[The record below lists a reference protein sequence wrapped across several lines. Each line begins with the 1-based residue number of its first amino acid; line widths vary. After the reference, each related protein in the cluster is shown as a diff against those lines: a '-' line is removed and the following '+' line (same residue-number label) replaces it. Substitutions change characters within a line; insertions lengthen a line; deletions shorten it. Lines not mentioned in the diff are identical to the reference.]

1 VTRVVTACATHHDPK
16 SDGSLHDCLIG
27 TEPREHKVSVWSVP
41 SRRLV
46 SMCGMAGRAPDAD
59 APDNEFWG
67 NEGSRLR
74 IPVGGSYLVDGLVLV
89 VALLAFATIAGLV
102 ALWPHGQLAR
112 SAQFGPIHTV
122 GAVAE
127 RVESVPC
134 ALSASHICRVAHIR
148 ILNGP
153 QKGRETVLTTV
164 AAVGSLDVS
173 KGDRIRV
180 YKNVVPPGAKQ
191 VDAFSFADFDRR
203 GAMLWLSIGFV
214 LLLLATGRIHGLRAL
229 IGLLASLL
237 IVIKFVV
244 PAILH
249 GSSPFAVAVV
259 GAFAVMLVMMPLS
272 YGLGAKAL
280 AAWLGTAVSLLLAAG
295 LAYGFAHIAHLSGA
309 ASDESVY
316 LGATQSRL
324 SLQGLL
330 VAGMVIGA
338 LGVLVDLTVSQAS
351 TVIAL
356 RRVNPSLGF
365 RGLFRGALDVGHD
378 HIAATVA
385 TLVFAYA
392 GAALPV
398 LLIFSVGGTSFAD
411 AVNGEAVAD
420 EVIAAL
426 VGSIGLIASMPI
438 TTALAALLAPRMSDR
453 QLGFASEHAHAH

>member
-1 VTRVVTACATHHDPK
+1 MQRRRPAEVGASRAAASIFVVRRRGAD
-16 SDGSLHDCLIG
+16 L
-27 TEPREHKVSVWSVP
+27 EPVDE
-41 SRRLV
+41 
-46 SMCGMAGRAPDAD
+46 G
-59 APDNEFWG
+59 FWG
-67 NEGSRLR
+67 SQRKHRFPLSGSW
-74 IPVGGSYLVDGLVLV
+74 VVDGL
-89 VALLAFATIAGLV
+89 ALLIGAFVVSTLVGL
-102 ALWPHGQLAR
+102 ALLWPHGSLERAG
-112 SAQFGPIHTV
+112 QFGPIQTV

-127 RVESVPC
+127 RVQTVPC
-134 ALSASHICRVAHIR
+134 AISASHSCRVVHVK
-148 ILNGP
+148 ILDGP
-153 QKGRETVLTTV
+153 QKGRTSILATV
-164 AAVGSLDVS
+164 ASVGSLDVS
-173 KGDRIRV
+173 EGDRIRV
-180 YKNVVPPGAKQ
+180 YKNRPPPGGARGENFQ
-191 VDAFSFADFDRR
+191 PYSFADFDRR
-203 GAMLWLSIGFV
+203 GAMLWLTVGFV
-214 LLLLATGRIHGLRAL
+214 VLLLATGRLHGLRAL
-229 IGLLASLL
+229 LGL
-237 IVIKFVV
+237 IVSLVIVVEFIV

-249 GSSPFAVAVV
+249 GSSPLAVAIV

-272 YGLGAKAL
+272 YGLGAKAM

-295 LAYGFAHIAHLSGA
+295 LASAFAKIAHLSGA

-316 LGATQSRL
+316 LGASQSRL

-365 RGLFRGALDVGHD
+365 GGLFRGALDVGHD
-378 HIAATVA
+378 HIAATVH

-398 LLIFSVGGTSFAD
+398 LLIFSVGNTSFMD

-420 EVIAAL
+420 EAIAAL

-453 QLGFASEHAHAH
+453 QLAAAADHGHTH

>member
-1 VTRVVTACATHHDPK
+1 MDE
-16 SDGSLHDCLIG
+16 GFWG
-27 TEPREHKVSVWSVP
+27 T
-41 SRRLV
+41 SRRLLPV
-46 SMCGMAGRAPDAD
+46 S
-59 APDNEFWG
+59 
-67 NEGSRLR
+67 
-74 IPVGGSYLVDGLVLV
+74 GSYVVDGLVLT
-89 VALLAFATIAGLV
+89 VAVLVIATVFGLAI
-102 ALWPHGQLAR
+102 LWPHGRLDR
-112 SAQFGPIHTV
+112 SAQFGPIRTV
-122 GAVAE
+122 GAIAQSVKT
-127 RVESVPC
+127 VPC
-134 ALSASHICRVAHIR
+134 ALSASHTCRVAQVK

-153 QKGRETVLTTV
+153 EKGHLTTLTTV

-173 KGDRIRV
+173 QGDRIRV
-180 YKNVVPPGAKQ
+180 YKNTVPAGTARPG
-191 VDAFSFADFDRR
+191 DAYSFADFDRR
-203 GAMLWLSIGFV
+203 SAMLWLWLGFV
-214 LLLLATGRIHGLRAL
+214 VLLLATGRVHGLRAL
-229 IGLLASLL
+229 VGLLASLV

-259 GAFAVMLVMMPLS
+259 GAFAVMVVMMPLS
-272 YGLGAKAL
+272 YGLGAKSL

-295 LAYGFAHIAHLSGA
+295 LAYAFAHIAHLSGA
-309 ASDESVY
+309 GSDESVY

-365 RGLFRGALDVGHD
+365 GGLFRGALEVGHD

-420 EVIAAL
+420 EIIAAL

-438 TTALAALLAPRMSDR
+438 TTALAALLAPRMSDK
-453 QLGFASEHAHAH
+453 QLGAAEHAHAH

>member
-1 VTRVVTACATHHDPK
+1 MVGRPPDETP
-16 SDGSLHDCLIG
+16 DG
-27 TEPREHKVSVWSVP
+27 R
-41 SRRLV
+41 
-46 SMCGMAGRAPDAD
+46 
-59 APDNEFWG
+59 FWG
-67 NEGSRLR
+67 EDRR
-74 IPVGGSYLVDGLVLV
+74 FRVPVSGSYLVDLLVAV
-89 VALLAFATIAGLV
+89 VVVLAFATIAGLA
-102 ALWPHGQLAR
+102 ALWPSGQIKG
-112 SAQFGPIHTV
+112 SAQVGPIHTI

-134 ALSASHICRVAHIR
+134 ALSASHVCRVVHIK
-148 ILNGP
+148 LLDGP
-153 QKGRETVLTTV
+153 QKGRTTVLTTV
-164 AAVGSLDVS
+164 AQVGSLDVGT
-173 KGDRIRV
+173 GDRIRV
-180 YKNVVPPGAKQ
+180 YKNVVPPGAKN
-191 VDAFSFADFDRR
+191 VDPYSFADFDRR
-203 GAMLWLSIGFV
+203 GAMLWLGIGFIV
-214 LLLLATGRIHGLRAL
+214 LLLATGRVHGLRAS
-229 IGLLASLL
+229 IGLLASLV

-272 YGLGAKAL
+272 YGLGAKSL
-280 AAWLGTAVSLLLAAG
+280 AAWLGTALSLLLAAG
-295 LAYGFAHIAHLSGA
+295 LAYAFADVAHLSGA

-365 RGLFRGALDVGHD
+365 GGLFRGALEVGHD

-398 LLIFSVGGTSFAD
+398 LLIFSVGRTSFAD

-438 TTALAALLAPRMSDR
+438 TTALAALLAPRMSDK
-453 QLGFASEHAHAH
+453 QLGSADHVHAH

>member
-1 VTRVVTACATHHDPK
+1 MDE
-16 SDGSLHDCLIG
+16 SFWG
-27 TEPREHKVSVWSVP
+27 
-41 SRRLV
+41 SRR
-46 SMCGMAGRAPDAD
+46 GRSLPL
-59 APDNEFWG
+59 
-67 NEGSRLR
+67 S
-74 IPVGGSYLVDGLVLV
+74 GSYVVDGLALTVGVLV
-89 VALLAFATIAGLV
+89 IATLV
-102 ALWPHGQLAR
+102 GIVLLWPYGKLER
-112 SAQFGPIHTV
+112 EGQFGPIRTL
-122 GAVAE
+122 GGLAE
-127 RVESVPC
+127 RIETVPC
-134 ALSASHICRVAHIR
+134 PISASHSCRIVHVK
-148 ILNGP
+148 LLDGP
-153 QKGRETVLTTV
+153 QKGKTTLVTTV
-164 AAVGSLDVS
+164 AAVGSLDIS
-173 KGDRIRV
+173 EGDRIRV
-180 YKNVVPPGAKQ
+180 YKNALPPGAGATTGRR
-191 VDAFSFADFDRR
+191 DAYSFADFDRR

-214 LLLLATGRIHGLRAL
+214 ILLLATGRLHGLRAL
-229 IGLLASLL
+229 LGL
-237 IVIKFVV
+237 IVSLVIVVQFIV

-249 GSSPFAVAVV
+249 GSSPLAVAVV
-259 GAFAVMLVMMPLS
+259 GSFAVMVVMMPLS
-272 YGLGAKAL
+272 YGLGAKAM

-295 LAYGFAHIAHLSGA
+295 LASAFAGVAHLSGA

-316 LGATQSRL
+316 LGASQSRL

-365 RGLFRGALDVGHD
+365 GGLFRGALDVGHD
-378 HIAATVA
+378 HIAATVH

-398 LLIFSVGGTSFAD
+398 LLIFSVGNTSFMD

-453 QLGFASEHAHAH
+453 QLAAADAHGHAH